1 MFRLLLALRVNFFTI
16 VAAAR
21 ENRYKGL
28 VQSHALDDKSKV
40 RPWRA
45 DEAAMMAT
53 MDVVVAGVSYLL

>member
-16 VAAAR
+16 LAAAR

-28 VQSHALDDKSKV
+28 VQSHAPDDKSKA
-40 RPWRA
+40 RPWSA
-45 DEAAMMAT
+45 DEAVMMAT